1 MFRVIKYI
9 INILFL
15 LLLAISTYLLIV
27 KPTYIIYAIDE
38 LSFQISNNNLVRFLI
53 EILIIIY
60 FIILLLSYVEKLF
73 KKSKNVY
80 VKGNNGKI
88 EVNLKTIED
97 ISKIFLEEQSV
108 VKQAKVTVK
117 KCFGGYVVNANIEN
131 YQTKELNNKL
141 SEISKKLEEYIEN
154 MIGAKPKKVNLSVI
168 KINAEHFIEEEIK
181 EENVNDEK
189 VVNSEEE
196 EVVSLD

>member
-38 LSFQISNNNLVRFLI
+38 LSFQISNNNLIRFLI

-97 ISKIFLEEQSV
+97 ISKIFLEEQSI

-117 KCFGGYVVNANIEN
+117 KCCGRYVVNANIEN

>member
-27 KPTYIIYAIDE
+27 KPAYIIYAIDE

-60 FIILLLSYVEKLF
+60 FVILLLSYVEKLF

-80 VKGNNGKI
+80 IKGNNGKI

-97 ISKIFLEEQSV
+97 ISKIFLEEQSI

-181 EENVNDEK
+181 EQNVNDEK
-189 VVNSEEE
+189 IVNSEEE